1 MVARIL
7 VTLVLLLFAAGG
19 FFSSATEPVGPLNP
33 FGILFLFLSG
43 VVWFAWDLVR
53 EAFANRLDVMA
64 MRLGPMFR
72 HKPVVDP
79 IAPAKPEPA
88 ERKRAKP
95 KP

>member
-72 HKPVVDP
+72 HKPAPDP
-79 IAPAKPEPA
+79 IGPA
-88 ERKRAKP
+88 EPPAADGKP
-95 KP
+95 ARPRS